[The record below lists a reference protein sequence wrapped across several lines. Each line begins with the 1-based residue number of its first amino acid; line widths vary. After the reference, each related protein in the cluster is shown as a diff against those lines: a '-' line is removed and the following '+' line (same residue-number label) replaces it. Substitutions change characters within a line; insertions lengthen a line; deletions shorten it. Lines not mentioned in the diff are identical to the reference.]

1 MIKCLHFGALCIAS
15 YFICILCH
23 ALYTAFTLKFMSFK
37 GADICRRLM
46 SICSKTFSP
55 LRSLIDYSEPL
66 GCFRQ
71 SLAKVRNVWRPGARL
86 VTIATF
92 VMAPRFSSAFTIWGA
107 FEFSGGAPGL
117 FCFTCAM
124 SSWAEFCFLNPFFY
138 QTFDH
143 M

>member
-1 MIKCLHFGALCIAS
+1 MPAFWSALHCFLFYLHPALC
-15 YFICILCH
+15 
-23 ALYTAFTLKFMSFK
+23 TAFTLKFMSFK

-71 SLAKVRNVWRPGARL
+71 SVAKVRNVWRPGARL

-92 VMAPRFSSAFTIWGA
+92 VTAPRFSSAFTIWGA
-107 FEFSGGAPGL
+107 FEFRGGHLVCLALLVPCRHGPS
-117 FCFTCAM
+117 FV
-124 SSWAEFCFLNPFFY
+124 S
-138 QTFDH
+138 
-143 M
+143 